1 MDSFTPMMI
10 TIYLENGYC
19 KLSNMPFDSILAKL
33 YFQQEINNGT
43 FDGNYYKQLPFLKM
57 SDGIYHTSKPFYKIS
72 HIANETII
80 KSFNIDLYLELKGDM
95 THSAKILNPNTN
107 NLRQHKVEFEL
118 IYTDKITYY
127 VNGDYEYI
135 DNQEIRKE
143 IVTNQQL
150 DAIISMPSGVFK
162 PYAGVSTAV
171 LVFVKGGKTDKV
183 WFYDMQNDG
192 YSLDD
197 KRNKIEAND
206 IPDILEQYTKKD
218 SKNYKNTKK
227 HFFVDIKDIK
237 ENDYDLSINR
247 YKTIEYEEVIYAPT
261 SEILGEIETLSIQIN
276 SDLIELKSL
285 L

>member
-43 FDGNYYKQLPFLKM
+43 FDGNYYKPLPFLKM
-57 SDGIYHTSKPFYKIS
+57 NDGIYHTSKPFYKIS

-80 KSFNIDLYLELKGDM
+80 KSFNLDLYLELKGDM

-135 DNQEIRKE
+135 EKLLQHLNFI
-143 IVTNQQL
+143 
-150 DAIISMPSGVFK
+150 
-162 PYAGVSTAV
+162 
-171 LVFVKGGKTDKV
+171 GKKTSIGWGKIFSIEMEELKKD
-183 WFYDMQNDG
+183 
-192 YSLDD
+192 YSLFKDGSPSRHLPD
-197 KRNKIEAND
+197 ISKYKKTNMYKANIPLTPPYWRACND
-206 IPDILEQYTKKD
+206 IALVSKD
-218 SKNYKNTKK
+218 
-227 HFFVDIKDIK
+227 
-237 ENDYDLSINR
+237 
-247 YKTIEYEEVIYAPT
+247 TI
-261 SEILGEIETLSIQIN
+261 
-276 SDLIELKSL
+276 
-285 L
+285 